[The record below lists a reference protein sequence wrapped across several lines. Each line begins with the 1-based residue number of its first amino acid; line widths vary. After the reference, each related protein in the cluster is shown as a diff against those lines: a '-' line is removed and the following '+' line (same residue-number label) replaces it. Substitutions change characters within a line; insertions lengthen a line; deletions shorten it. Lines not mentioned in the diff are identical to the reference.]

1 MVQKKVFLK
10 NFKFKSSLRMKLI
23 SGFLLVVLLMGSI
36 SIVSF
41 FKLRSSIA
49 QYDNMIETML
59 MINDISNISQEISP
73 IITNYILNRDVKD
86 KQKIADSFSRIQ
98 NNIALL
104 KIYISDEKGKSSFEG
119 VERLS
124 PASVLS
130 YIFLQFI

>member
-1 MVQKKVFLK
+1 MVQKKVFFK